1 MKTRR
6 NRMILVWLGVLVAL
20 MFLLSIY
27 APGWAAPSQS
37 PMRQTVPVQLT
48 PWAYLPVVMT
58 NHTP

>member
-6 NRMILVWLGVLVAL
+6 NRMILVWLGVVVAL

-37 PMRQTVPVQLT
+37 NARQTVPVLT
-48 PWAYLPVVMT
+48 PWAYLPEVMNNYT
-58 NHTP
+58 R